1 MSVMFYVLK
10 GQCQLCW
17 EDFYS
22 VWGRLYVLSGVEFQ
36 MSFKPLKL
44 HKENENKQIVS
55 HDFMSVTELKLN
67 KQLFLLQC
75 SDV

>member
-1 MSVMFYVLK
+1 MHLK
-10 GQCQLCW
+10 VNVSCVGEIFTVFE
-17 EDFYS
+17 ED
-22 VWGRLYVLSGVEFQ
+22 YVLSRVEFQ

-75 SDV
+75 ADV

>member
-1 MSVMFYVLK
+1 MSAVL
-10 GQCQLCW
+10 GRFLQCLRKTL
-17 EDFYS
+17 
-22 VWGRLYVLSGVEFQ
+22 RLIKRVEFQ